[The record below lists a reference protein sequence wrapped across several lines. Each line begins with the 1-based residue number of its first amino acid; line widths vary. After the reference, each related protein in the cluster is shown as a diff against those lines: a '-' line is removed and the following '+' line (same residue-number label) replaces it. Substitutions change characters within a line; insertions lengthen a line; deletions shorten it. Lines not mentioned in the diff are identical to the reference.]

1 MSHNAIQIVSPANT
15 SMSRIALITSV
26 RLQRTSRT
34 FRLLPFPGSMVLG
47 TTASLQDLL
56 EGQQK
61 SMPSLKRVE
70 RRVGFS

>member
-1 MSHNAIQIVSPANT
+1 MSHHVIQMVSPANT
-15 SMSRIALITSV
+15 SNSKRTLITSV
-26 RLQRTSRT
+26 RVQRTERT
-34 FRLLPFPGSMVLG
+34 FRLLPRPGSMVLG

-61 SMPSLKRVE
+61 RMPSLKRVE